1 MILREY
7 ACCKKH
13 IPLPEL
19 DILFLRHFY
28 CKYFGGC
35 NKYVEER
42 KIERNFKKIIGKSK

>member
-13 IPLPEL
+13 IPSPEL

-35 NKYVEER
+35 NKYVKER
-42 KIERNFKKIIGKSK
+42 KIERNFQKIIGKSK